1 MRYPGQ
7 PISRAAAAAVLTF
20 VAVACGGSHDAGGG
34 KDAAK
39 GDVAS
44 GAVPKGAPAGGGAPP
59 AAGGGAPMG
68 APGAPGAQGTAPA
81 AAQNPIPP
89 GVDPKKAVAT
99 VNGAPITADRAY
111 SVYAINKS
119 MIEQRGRALSDVD
132 QQGLRAQTLENI
144 IAEELMF
151 QAATASGMK
160 VAPADLDARL
170 KDIRQRA
177 GSEENFKRMMQNT
190 GMNEADVRT
199 ELERGLKTEMYE
211 KSVASAKR
219 VDEATAKQYYDSNKD
234 AFKMPEQAR
243 VQYILLKATDTDPE
257 PVRKDAKARAE
268 EAQKKAT
275 GGADFAALAKQ
286 YSQDQTAAKG
296 GDVGFFPRGVMFP
309 KFEEYA
315 FTLAPGTVSPVFE
328 TPKGYNVI
336 KVVERKPES
345 TRSFEEVKNA
355 LMLDMGRLLGQKLV
369 RDRVNE
375 LASKAKIA
383 VLDPA
388 FKMPKAPQPAAGP
401 GQEGAGGPPGGA
413 PAAAPAP
420 KK

>member
-160 VAPADLDARL
+160 VAPADLDARAS
-170 KDIRQRA
+170 RTS
-177 GSEENFKRMMQNT
+177 GS
-190 GMNEADVRT
+190 A
-199 ELERGLKTEMYE
+199 RG
-211 KSVASAKR
+211 AKR
-219 VDEATAKQYYDSNKD
+219 TSS
-234 AFKMPEQAR
+234 
-243 VQYILLKATDTDPE
+243 
-257 PVRKDAKARAE
+257 
-268 EAQKKAT
+268 
-275 GGADFAALAKQ
+275 G
-286 YSQDQTAAKG
+286 
-296 GDVGFFPRGVMFP
+296 
-309 KFEEYA
+309 
-315 FTLAPGTVSPVFE
+315 
-328 TPKGYNVI
+328 
-336 KVVERKPES
+336 
-345 TRSFEEVKNA
+345 
-355 LMLDMGRLLGQKLV
+355 
-369 RDRVNE
+369 
-375 LASKAKIA
+375 
-383 VLDPA
+383 
-388 FKMPKAPQPAAGP
+388 
-401 GQEGAGGPPGGA
+401 
-413 PAAAPAP
+413 
-420 KK
+420 